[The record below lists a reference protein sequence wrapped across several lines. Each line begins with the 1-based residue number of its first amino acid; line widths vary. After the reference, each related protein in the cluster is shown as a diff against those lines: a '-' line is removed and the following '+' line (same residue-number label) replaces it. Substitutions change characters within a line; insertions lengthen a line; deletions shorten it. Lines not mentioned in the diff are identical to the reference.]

1 MVFLRSVGFPE
12 RDTILT
18 GKRVFLRAPAAHDY
32 GAWSSLR
39 ENSRNFLRPWEPL
52 WPADDLSRTSY
63 RRRLRRY
70 AREMREDRAY
80 PFFVFDAGDG
90 ALMGGATLSNV
101 RRGVAQAASLGYWM
115 GEAFAGKGYMS
126 EAVGRLLAHAFGVL
140 RLHRVEAA
148 CLPHNQPSTRLLQKA
163 GFQREGYARSYLCIN
178 GRWEDHLLF
187 ARLAEQPDAVAA
199 SPAFAEFDDAASR
212 LREKET
218 L

>member
-12 RDTILT
+12 RETILT
-18 GKRVFLRAPAAHDY
+18 AERVFLRAPSAHDY
-32 GAWSSLR
+32 GAWSLLR
-39 ENSRNFLRPWEPL
+39 EKSRNFLKPWEPL
-52 WPADDLSRTSY
+52 WPVDDLSRASY

-80 PFFVFDAGDG
+80 PFFVFNADDG

-101 RRGVAQAASLGYWM
+101 RRGVAQTASLGYWM
-115 GEAFAGKGYMS
+115 GEAFAGKGFMS
-126 EAVGRLLAHAFGVL
+126 EAVGRLLGHAFGPL

-163 GFQREGYARSYLCIN
+163 GFRREGYARSYLCIN

-187 ARLAEQPDAVAA
+187 ARLAEEADARDA
-199 SPAFAEFDDAASR
+199 SPGFAEFDEAAPR